1 MISQHTNYT
10 VVHCERFRTLDHHYS
25 VLSSLASF
33 RLSPV
38 LSFFFTSSRFEPGT
52 AASAAVPLSTDANEK
67 SRQFKNTTPEM
78 CEDPAEP
85 FVCPRYPPPASPDN
99 LERFPRLAQCAGKIL
114 AKDLALRETKNRE
127 RARLPVL
134 SGLMGTLCPPL
145 SGRKSTLLEN

>member
-1 MISQHTNYT
+1 MRGSEPWTITT
-10 VVHCERFRTLDHHYS
+10 R
-25 VLSSLASF
+25 SLAVLPHSAY
-33 RLSPV
+33 RLS
-38 LSFFFTSSRFEPGT
+38 LAFFFTSSRFEPGT

-134 SGLMGTLCPPL
+134 SGLMGTLCPPPLWQEVYTVRKLTPLL
-145 SGRKSTLLEN
+145 SSM

>member
-1 MISQHTNYT
+1 
-10 VVHCERFRTLDHHYS
+10 
-25 VLSSLASF
+25 
-33 RLSPV
+33 
-38 LSFFFTSSRFEPGT
+38 
-52 AASAAVPLSTDANEK
+52 
-67 SRQFKNTTPEM
+67 M

-134 SGLMGTLCPPL
+134 SGLMGTLFPPSLWQEVYTVRKLTPLL
-145 SGRKSTLLEN
+145 SSM